1 MTALA
6 PPCSDWIRPM
16 SEPSIFFESPSQW
29 EEWLDEH
36 HETEPGMWVRIAKK
50 ASGLRSIT
58 YAEALDVA
66 ICFGWIDSQR
76 DKVDDLYWQ
85 QRFTPRTKK
94 SPWSQVNRE
103 RVERLE
109 AEGAIRPAG
118 RREIEA
124 AKADGRWDAAYASQS
139 KMTVPDDLETALREN
154 DAAADFFATL
164 DSKNRYA
171 ILYRIQSA
179 KKAETRAQRIEK
191 FVTMLANNEKIYP
204 R

>member
-1 MTALA
+1 
-6 PPCSDWIRPM
+6 
-16 SEPSIFFESPSQW
+16 
-29 EEWLDEH
+29 
-36 HETEPGMWVRIAKK
+36 
-50 ASGLRSIT
+50 
-58 YAEALDVA
+58 
-66 ICFGWIDSQR
+66 
-76 DKVDDLYWQ
+76 

-118 RREIEA
+118 RRESEA